1 MITESP
7 ACMSMLASG
16 MHNKSGLYHCLGH
29 VDDCCNVGDGSGGS
43 RSIIKER
50 VLVCKMVGLFQQS
63 WEPARPSDDI

>member
-1 MITESP
+1 MMSRHDHRIS
-7 ACMSMLASG
+7 CMHVNAG
-16 MHNKSGLYHCLGH
+16 IMHNKSGLHHCLGH

-63 WEPARPSDDI
+63 WEASQAI